1 MENFTENVQQSEEI
15 TQKQDKNAQNTE
27 ENAQNMTDDVQ
38 EEIVQKPEMNPQN
51 VSPAPV
57 ETQLETGSIEDDA
70 LGELS
75 EQYGK
80 YGKNAYVDYYDHE
93 TDLPQYS
100 RTFDRVYDAG
110 RWGIKMDEAVH
121 QEALST
127 LGREKLENIWK
138 AGAQDREMATSN
150 VNRETGE
157 PLNMTQGEAR
167 IGGLGQT
174 AENASSAQKTFAQ
187 YMGTRTGLTFDL
199 VDGMEQGG
207 AVASYEKGK
216 VTLDINSKDFLGSA
230 SHELTHF
237 IRDYAPGEYNEYAD
251 TVIRQ
256 IMKSEGMD
264 LQGGTEFYINNYMSQ
279 AKQQL
284 TREQAVEE
292 IVADA
297 SQKFF
302 NDEEFIKEVTQNRNL
317 GQKILDFIDDVI
329 DAIKSL
335 IKTGSTRQPAKALE
349 ENMVYF
355 QRARRAYMAGLETAS
370 ERYKAG
376 YEIEGNGGERF
387 KLIGKDENGI
397 ETYETS
403 ENVKNL
409 SIKERKNIMLNSLLE
424 EFRGRTAK
432 FEHEG
437 KVDYAVLDEAGI
449 RKGIYGDKK
458 SQNAG
463 YKTKINIGAD
473 KNYFELLENSKYYR
487 SSLEQGKTTASGVH
501 DNTLSWDY
509 YLKTIKADGKFYD
522 VLINVRN
529 AGKDQ
534 FVYDVSLKGKKTEP
548 PSSTRSTLGQG
559 DSVSTTVQDRGAI
572 VKKKF
577 QLKDPVEET
586 GTLIAA
592 HNLTEDKLKKM
603 LEYDGIPM
611 PSIAITKADQGWN
624 KFGDISLI
632 FRKDTVDP
640 EGNRKN
646 RVYAADAWTPTFPR
660 IEYDVNDDV
669 YYRALNEVSKNM
681 DDKVPAYLK
690 EEARRFISTQSG
702 NAEYDGV
709 DGVVESAKYNLG
721 MKAAY
726 LASEGIQVQDRAK
739 QVETPDISPEAERF
753 YKSLLNKIP
762 DQERVKKIFD
772 AGYSP
777 KEMRDAYG
785 SELLNIFAQ
794 AKIENG
800 VDPEKAYKYAQ
811 GCMKQ
816 AFRFANVMDKFK
828 AAFDYQQNGVHYNTE
843 TVRDEAG
850 IRNEIESQI
859 NEKEYESWIRNLYD
873 GLVVGTGV
881 HNGKE
886 YLTPSGNRRS
896 FKQTHYEV
904 TPENIVK
911 SMLSQGDGDAK
922 NVVGF
927 MGIKTIRAAAS
938 GELKS
943 ISDMHKAEG
952 KIQNLTEAEFS
963 EKQNALNNRLMDV
976 IQNIIERT
984 GYSGYS
990 GIDAI
995 GNLIEEAAGKKNFSE
1010 KSVRKVFADIP
1021 YWKVSDQDFKE
1032 ITNIVNEVKEMPV
1045 DMFEAKPQRVVGY
1058 DEVAAAVVPEGTDE
1072 SVMTALADRGIKTV
1086 SYDPEVEGSR
1096 NRAVNSVEGI
1106 RFQMEDMDDY
1116 LFYDN
1121 RYIKGILKEN
1131 QELKDANALLKKE
1144 FTLTANEELRQEDI
1158 QKACRKILK
1167 EYNSKAKLDTV
1178 ASNVTKLYEFIRS
1191 DMGNWDG
1198 LTEAATDIGRF
1209 IIKQSQQKDTTLT
1222 EQYKDLRKQIKNTKI
1237 LISNQDKADLAA
1249 AGGYNSFRQ
1258 KYFGKMSLGKTGI
1271 SIDAFYQELSSQH
1284 PELFDADITH
1294 PADQLMQIGNVLDMT
1309 QPQLMN
1315 PYHAN
1320 MDEMAYNVGQELL
1333 KECQNVREVP
1343 PTFADR
1349 KVAEI
1354 DKVRREYA
1362 RKMADYRSK
1371 TETQYSALLNEA
1383 RRENADMKEQH
1394 RRDLSWQKEKL
1405 QGEHRAELYLQ
1416 KEKFDTN
1423 MKKRREALAKR
1434 EAKERVIKETAKLRK
1449 WLLEPNDKQHIPEDL
1464 RTIVADFLSNID
1476 FSSKKD
1482 YNGIKTQRTLAWE
1495 EALKAFNKIKETG
1508 LITDQN
1514 GNARYVE
1521 MDPDL
1526 IKLVENINEKAKGI
1540 DRLEDLD
1547 AYHTQ
1552 ELLKT
1557 VQAMKTMITE
1567 LNTLKTNTRYG
1578 EVSLLAENV
1587 FRDTDYMK
1595 NRKEFRGPVGLMDSL
1610 LNVKMMDPVTV
1621 FHKIGPAM
1629 ETVYDSLTTGWDKKT
1644 KLLKEASD
1652 YFSGALEECELKPK
1666 DIRGWTGKNPE
1677 RHSFSLSG
1685 GDITLST
1692 GQIMALYELD
1702 KRGQARKHIYDKK
1715 GGIKAGDI
1723 DLGTSLKEKRL

>member
-1 MENFTENVQQSEEI
+1 MLFGEDNKISLADPEAWYAAMLGALNAGVLNAPGAIAQELDYRSTGKNIVPEYSEFAEGINTDQRYAAAETQQEARDLQELAQRYAQQQENGESIPARDNGRFLERMENFAENVHQDEEI
-15 TQKQDKNAQNTE
+15 TQNQDKNVQNTE
-27 ENAQNMTDDVQ
+27 ENAQNRPDDVQ
-38 EEIVQKPEMNPQN
+38 GETVQKPEELQEMNRQN
-51 VSPAPV
+51 VLPEPHASV
-57 ETQLETGSIEDDA
+57 ETQMETGNMEDDT

-75 EQYGK
+75 DQYGK
-80 YGKNAYVDYYDHE
+80 YGKNAYVDNYDHE
-93 TDLPQYS
+93 MNLPQYS

-121 QEALST
+121 MEALST
-127 LGREKLENIWK
+127 LGHEKLENIWK
-138 AGAQDREMATSN
+138 AGAQDREMVTSN
-150 VNRETGE
+150 VKRETGE
-157 PLNMTQGEAR
+157 PLSMTQGEAR
-167 IGGLGQT
+167 TGGLGET
-174 AENASSAQKTFAQ
+174 AENATSAQKTFAQ

-264 LQGGTEFYINNYMSQ
+264 LQDGTESYINNYMSQ
-279 AKQQL
+279 AGQQL

-302 NDEEFIKEVTQNRNL
+302 NDEEFIKEVTQNRSL

-329 DAIKSL
+329 DAIKNL

-349 ENMVYF
+349 ENLVYF
-355 QRARRAYMAGLETAS
+355 QRARRDYMAGLETAS

-501 DNTLSWDY
+501 DNTSSWDY

-559 DSVSTTVQDRGAI
+559 DSVSTTVQDRDVV

-603 LEYDGIPM
+603 LEYNGIPM

-646 RVYAADAWTPTFPR
+646 KVYGADAWTPTFPR

-669 YYRALNEVSKNM
+669 YYRALNAVSKSM
-681 DDKVPAYLK
+681 DEKVPAYLK

-709 DGVVESAKYNLG
+709 DGVVEQAKHNLG

-739 QVETPDISPEAERF
+739 QVETPDISSEAERF
-753 YKSLLNKIP
+753 YKSLLNNIP
-762 DQERVKKIFD
+762 DQDRVKKIFD

-881 HNGKE
+881 SNGKE

-1021 YWKVSDQDFKE
+1021 YWKVSDHDFKE

-1116 LFYDN
+1116 L
-1121 RYIKGILKEN
+1121 
-1131 QELKDANALLKKE
+1131 
-1144 FTLTANEELRQEDI
+1144 
-1158 QKACRKILK
+1158 
-1167 EYNSKAKLDTV
+1167 
-1178 ASNVTKLYEFIRS
+1178 
-1191 DMGNWDG
+1191 
-1198 LTEAATDIGRF
+1198 
-1209 IIKQSQQKDTTLT
+1209 
-1222 EQYKDLRKQIKNTKI
+1222 
-1237 LISNQDKADLAA
+1237 
-1249 AGGYNSFRQ
+1249 
-1258 KYFGKMSLGKTGI
+1258 
-1271 SIDAFYQELSSQH
+1271 
-1284 PELFDADITH
+1284 
-1294 PADQLMQIGNVLDMT
+1294 VL
-1309 QPQLMN
+1309 
-1315 PYHAN
+1315 
-1320 MDEMAYNVGQELL
+1320 
-1333 KECQNVREVP
+1333 
-1343 PTFADR
+1343 
-1349 KVAEI
+1349 
-1354 DKVRREYA
+1354 
-1362 RKMADYRSK
+1362 
-1371 TETQYSALLNEA
+1371 
-1383 RRENADMKEQH
+1383 
-1394 RRDLSWQKEKL
+1394 
-1405 QGEHRAELYLQ
+1405 
-1416 KEKFDTN
+1416 
-1423 MKKRREALAKR
+1423 
-1434 EAKERVIKETAKLRK
+1434 
-1449 WLLEPNDKQHIPEDL
+1449 
-1464 RTIVADFLSNID
+1464 
-1476 FSSKKD
+1476 
-1482 YNGIKTQRTLAWE
+1482 
-1495 EALKAFNKIKETG
+1495 
-1508 LITDQN
+1508 
-1514 GNARYVE
+1514 
-1521 MDPDL
+1521 
-1526 IKLVENINEKAKGI
+1526 
-1540 DRLEDLD
+1540 
-1547 AYHTQ
+1547 
-1552 ELLKT
+1552 
-1557 VQAMKTMITE
+1557 
-1567 LNTLKTNTRYG
+1567 
-1578 EVSLLAENV
+1578 
-1587 FRDTDYMK
+1587 
-1595 NRKEFRGPVGLMDSL
+1595 
-1610 LNVKMMDPVTV
+1610 
-1621 FHKIGPAM
+1621 
-1629 ETVYDSLTTGWDKKT
+1629 
-1644 KLLKEASD
+1644 
-1652 YFSGALEECELKPK
+1652 
-1666 DIRGWTGKNPE
+1666 
-1677 RHSFSLSG
+1677 
-1685 GDITLST
+1685 
-1692 GQIMALYELD
+1692 
-1702 KRGQARKHIYDKK
+1702 
-1715 GGIKAGDI
+1715 
-1723 DLGTSLKEKRL
+1723 